1 MGSRPSLIIFARA
14 PRPGRTKTRL
24 IPLLGPP
31 RTADLYRCFRTDTFL
46 RACRAEAD
54 ITVAVADAEDVDAV
68 GACASPFCPG
78 ARVTVQ
84 SDGDLGARMAD
95 ALQRAFAR
103 GEAPAA
109 LIGTDSPDLP
119 ADRIDQAF
127 SLSRTHDVVLGPC
140 LDGGYYL
147 IAMARLVSGV
157 FEGVEWSS
165 ENVLADTLE
174 RVGRQG
180 ATSALLD
187 PWYDVD
193 TPDDLIALQQRL
205 RALHRA
211 GKEIPCQHTWD
222 FLRDMDLERQ
232 GA

>member
-1 MGSRPSLIIFARA
+1 MSSRSSLIVFARA

-24 IPLLGPP
+24 MPLLGPQ
-31 RTADLYRCFRTDTFL
+31 RTADLYRCFLTDTL
-46 RACRAEAD
+46 VRACRAEAD
-54 ITVAVADAEDVDAV
+54 VTVAVADAEDVDAV
-68 GACASPFCPG
+68 GAFVSRFCPG

-84 SDGDLGARMAD
+84 SEGDLGARMAD
-95 ALQRAFAR
+95 ALQQALAR
-103 GEAPAA
+103 GAAPAT

-119 ADRIDQAF
+119 PDRVEQAF

-147 IAMARLVSGV
+147 IAMAHIVPGV

-174 RVGRQG
+174 RAGRQG

-193 TPDDLIALQQRL
+193 TPTDLIALQQRL
-205 RALHRA
+205 RAVHLA

-222 FLRDMDLERQ
+222 FHRDIDLGRE